1 MGVGGRSFVATVLTG
16 SPRGTQRPDR
26 VASVSGSG
34 AAGPAPQCRMIL
46 DIIGSLLMTSAMTA
60 C

>member
-26 VASVSGSG
+26 VASGSG

-46 DIIGSLLMTSAMTA
+46 DITGSLLMTSAMTA